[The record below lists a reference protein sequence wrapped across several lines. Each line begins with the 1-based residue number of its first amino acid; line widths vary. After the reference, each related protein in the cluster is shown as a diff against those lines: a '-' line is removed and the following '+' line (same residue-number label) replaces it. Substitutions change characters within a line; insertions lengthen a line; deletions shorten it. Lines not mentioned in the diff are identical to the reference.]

1 MHNFINLYI
10 SEESQNYKNKSKSE
24 ILKGNAAKL
33 KKDLDS
39 RARNGEDVG
48 FTLMGLGIAKARS
61 AILKPNQQNLNEEK
75 DYYAIIN
82 GIIVQAIEELKNLK
96 FNNTAETKAQTAYNA
111 HKVQSSEEKTKE
123 SKVVNIDKNNLDS
136 SKMKTNTQESK
147 SSFLIL
153 IIIIVICVI
162 WYNSSK
168 NKNDNSVN
176 TSNITNEISTN
187 SLNDN
192 NTQSSATEDKWYEYE
207 RSFYDF
213 SYYVPKMYFMKQSYS
228 HYIEDSKRNMYFYF
242 EDGGDEK
249 KLSVDGSYTIVID
262 ASEGHSAEDELHYWS
277 TAGRGEDCKTTTS
290 EIVEEYIN
298 GYNWKKI
305 SYKDC
310 YNMETYTRYFT
321 GIIYAIEFKGKC
333 YIIIYQVD
341 NHTGDIDTAILDS
354 MKPTFRFR

>member
-1 MHNFINLYI
+1 M
-10 SEESQNYKNKSKSE
+10 
-24 ILKGNAAKL
+24 
-33 KKDLDS
+33 
-39 RARNGEDVG
+39 
-48 FTLMGLGIAKARS
+48 
-61 AILKPNQQNLNEEK
+61 
-75 DYYAIIN
+75 
-82 GIIVQAIEELKNLK
+82 
-96 FNNTAETKAQTAYNA
+96 
-111 HKVQSSEEKTKE
+111 QSSEEQKD

-207 RSFYDF
+207 RSWYDF
-213 SYYVPKMYFMKQSYS
+213 SYYVPMGYFMNQSYS
-228 HYIEDSKRNMYFYF
+228 HIENSKCNMYFYF
-242 EDGGDEK
+242 EGGGDEK
-249 KLSVDGSYTIVID
+249 KLSVDGSYKIIID
-262 ASEGHSAEDELHYWS
+262 TSEGYSVEDELHYWS
-277 TAGRGEDCKTTTS
+277 TAGQGEDCKTTTS
-290 EIVEEYIN
+290 EIVEENIN

-305 SYKDC
+305 NYKHS

-321 GIIYAIEFKGKC
+321 GIVYAIEFKGKC
-333 YIIIYQVD
+333 YRIIYEVD

-354 MKPTFRFR
+354 MKPTFRFI